1 MFIATRHQTPV
12 LANGPARHLLSH
24 EPAPHRRPNTWFV
37 AKAAR
42 EQSLKVAVSGL
53 GGDDLFG
60 GYPSI
65 TVLPRWLRWL
75 AVSDRPPA
83 LGHGHRRPAQVN

>member
-1 MFIATRHQTPV
+1 M
-12 LANGPARHLLSH
+12 
-24 EPAPHRRPNTWFV
+24 
-37 AKAAR
+37 AAR

-53 GGDDLFG
+53 GGDDLCG